1 MKATT
6 NENQQTLHKNFPAKP
21 TKKGLK
27 SLSMKPVRSLKKMTS
42 YKAKPFPQPTAK
54 ENA

>member
-1 MKATT
+1 MKATQ
-6 NENQQTLHKNFPAKP
+6 NENQQTVHKNFPEKP
-21 TKKGLK
+21 AKKGLK

-42 YKAKPFPQPTAK
+42 YKSKPFPVPAVK